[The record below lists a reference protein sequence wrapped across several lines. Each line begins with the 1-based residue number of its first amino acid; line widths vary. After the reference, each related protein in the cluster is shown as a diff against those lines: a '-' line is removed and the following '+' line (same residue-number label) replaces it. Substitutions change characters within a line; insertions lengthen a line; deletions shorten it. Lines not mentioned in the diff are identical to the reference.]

1 MEEETETTST
11 TRSILDNVLVMDA
24 PYEGVKLEEFD
35 IVLTDMHRDV
45 IRTLEID
52 GVKHLS
58 LADSTTCFPPF
69 DTETTMKGVT
79 FGNRRV
85 LVRAV
90 LSSRGKFVNAIM
102 LVDTASPFTFLTEE
116 TFKALGINRQEDQ
129 SIASSP
135 CIVINGRP
143 LCVHESKGH
152 FKEVD
157 VLGTDFLAFGELCV
171 NYPNK
176 TAIITLPA
184 L

>member
-1 MEEETETTST
+1 MEEKTTTTST
-11 TRSILDNVLVMDA
+11 TRSILDHILVMDA
-24 PYEGVKLEEFD
+24 PYEVVNLEDFD

-58 LADSTTCFPPF
+58 LADSTCFPPF
-69 DTETTMKGVT
+69 DTERTTMKGVT
-79 FGNRRV
+79 FGEQDRV

-116 TFKALGINRQEDQ
+116 TFKALGINRQDQ
-129 SIASSP
+129 SIASP

-176 TAIITLPA
+176 TATITLPA

>member
-1 MEEETETTST
+1 MEEETETTTT

-24 PYEGVKLEEFD
+24 PYEVVKLEDFD

-58 LADSTTCFPPF
+58 LADSTCVLPY
-69 DTETTMKGVT
+69 DTEKTMKGVT

-116 TFKALGINRQEDQ
+116 TFKALGINRQDL
-129 SIASSP
+129 SITSSP
-135 CIVINGRP
+135 CIVINGMP

-184 L
+184 I